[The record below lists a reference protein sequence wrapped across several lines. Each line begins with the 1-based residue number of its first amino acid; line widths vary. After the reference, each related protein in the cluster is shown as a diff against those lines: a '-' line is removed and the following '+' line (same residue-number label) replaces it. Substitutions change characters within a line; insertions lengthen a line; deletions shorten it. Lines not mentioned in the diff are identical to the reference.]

1 MNIILFIMRLSY
13 ISVFIFVFLLFN
25 VYAGPDLGDG
35 GLSPDLGGTGIPD
48 ASIPDI
54 SPSGTVNLYEV
65 ILMDV
70 MPLTI
75 VLLMISA
82 AIYSL
87 GYMASKFLNNDKM
100 RKRVE
105 TEIYQSFATALILFL
120 SVSLFTVFINM
131 SDVFMIELIRLQGLE
146 EVYDVLTNPREGVNE
161 LTFEELFEGERPL
174 FTEESQVQGER
185 LLSSDSHMKYARVFL
200 LNQLNKLD
208 SFYQTIFALNSLTHS
223 AFGKVFASASKYLGG
238 FFTIT
243 ALKQSVFGYIFYG
256 FFFTYMQLAV
266 LDLIKMFFYFMFPWG
281 IFLRSFSL
289 TNSVG
294 SAMIAMSIGLY
305 FIYPTILG
313 ILLISNYDTLQLE
326 PDEFVT
332 MLIKEE
338 PSEFI
343 DYYLTNK
350 LNYKQLEKEEKLKE
364 YHEILDKDTSG
375 MTIVERF
382 EHEKEKTEKM
392 REMMRDSEVFGTKLG
407 IEGDNVSVTADM
419 VMNFVQRILL
429 NMYLFP
435 LISLTATYTFIHAFS
450 GLMQANISEL
460 GRGLIRLI

>member
-1 MNIILFIMRLSY
+1 MRISY

-48 ASIPDI
+48 TNIPGF
-54 SPSGTVNLYEV
+54 SPSGTVNLYEI

-75 VLLMISA
+75 ALLMISA

-120 SVSLFTVFINM
+120 AVSLFTVFINM
-131 SDVFMIELIRLQGLE
+131 SDVFMIELVRLQGLDQ
-146 EVYDVLTNPREGVNE
+146 VYDVLTHPRTGTNE
-161 LTFEELFEGERPL
+161 LTFEELFEGDRPL

-208 SFYQTIFALNSLTHS
+208 SFYRTIFYLNSLTHS
-223 AFGKVFASASKYLGG
+223 VFGKVFASGSKYLGG
-238 FFTIT
+238 YFTIT
-243 ALKQSVFGYIFYG
+243 TLRQSIFGYLFYG

-294 SAMIAMSIGLY
+294 STMIAMSIGIY
-305 FIYPTILG
+305 FIYPTVLG

-332 MLIKEE
+332 ILVKEE

-350 LNYKQLEKEEKLKE
+350 LNYKVLEKEEKLKE
-364 YHEILDKDTSG
+364 YHEVLYKDTSG
-375 MTIVERF
+375 MTTGELF
-382 EHEKEKTEKM
+382 EHEREKTEKFK
-392 REMMRDSEVFGTKLG
+392 ELVKGDEVFGGISG

-419 VMNFVQRILL
+419 IMNFVQRILL

-435 LISLTATYTFIHAFS
+435 LISFTATYTFIHAFS